1 MRTTIFATAAAAVI
15 ALSGTSFAK
24 APAPKIT
31 EAAARKTAMTLVK
44 GGVVKS
50 SELETEHSQ
59 LIYSFDIA
67 TPGKSGI
74 DEVNISAMTGKLVAK
89 THEGPAKE
97 AAEAAADAK
106 AAKMAKPR

>member
-1 MRTTIFATAAAAVI
+1 MRTIMIAAIAATAISGSALAA
-15 ALSGTSFAK
+15 
-24 APAPKIT
+24 APAPKVT
-31 EAAARKTAMTLVK
+31 EAAARATALALVK

-50 SELETEHSQ
+50 SELETEHGR

-74 DEVNISAMTGKLVAK
+74 DEVNISAMTGRLVAK

-106 AAKMAKPR
+106 AAKMAKHR